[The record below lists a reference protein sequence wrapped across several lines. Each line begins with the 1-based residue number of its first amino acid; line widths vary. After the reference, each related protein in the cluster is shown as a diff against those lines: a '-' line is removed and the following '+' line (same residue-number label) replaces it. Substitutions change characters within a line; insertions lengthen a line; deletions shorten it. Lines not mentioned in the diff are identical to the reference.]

1 MSSVSEVTPAVSAQE
16 RKARRMNLFVS
27 VSAAVAGLLFGL
39 DIGVIAGALP
49 FITDHF
55 SLSSR
60 AQEWVVSSMMLGA
73 ALGALFNGWLSSRLG
88 RKYSLLAGAALF
100 IIGSLGSAFAHS
112 LEILLAARVILGVA
126 VGIASYTAPLYLSE
140 MASEKVR
147 GKMIS
152 LYQLMVT
159 LGILLAFLSDTALSY
174 SGNWRAMLGVLA
186 LPAVILLVM
195 VVFLPNSPRWLA
207 AKGMNIEAERVLRML
222 RDTSEKAREELNEI
236 RESLKVKQGGWVLF
250 TANRNVRRAVF
261 LGMLLQAMQQ
271 FTGMNIIMY
280 YAPKIFQMAGFA
292 STEEQMIATVVV
304 GLTFMLATF
313 IAVFTVDKAGRKPAL
328 KIGFSVMALGTLVL
342 GYCLMKVDHGQI
354 STGISWLSVGMT
366 MMCIAGYAM
375 SAAPVVWILCSEIQ
389 PLKCRDFGVT
399 CSTTTNWV
407 SNMIIGATFLTL
419 IDHIGAAGTFWLYT
433 ALNLVFVG
441 VTFWLIPETKNVTL
455 EHIEKNLMAGK
466 KLRDIG
472 Q

>member
-1 MSSVSEVTPAVSAQE
+1 MSYVSESPGDIRMSPN
-16 RKARRMNLFVS
+16 RSRRMNLFVS

-55 SLSSR
+55 TLGSR
-60 AQEWVVSSMMLGA
+60 DQEWVVSSMMLGA

-88 RKYSLLAGAALF
+88 RKYSLMVGAILF
-100 IIGSLGSAFAHS
+100 IVGSLGSAFATS
-112 LEILLAARVILGVA
+112 LEVLLLARVILGVA

-140 MASEKVR
+140 MASENVR

-152 LYQLMVT
+152 MYQLMVT
-159 LGILLAFLSDTALSY
+159 LGILLAFLSDTAFSY

-186 LPAVILLVM
+186 LPAVVLLIM
-195 VVFLPNSPRWLA
+195 VIFLPNSPRWLA
-207 AKGMNIEAERVLRML
+207 AKGQHVQAERVLRML
-222 RDTSEKAREELNEI
+222 RDTSEKAREELEEI
-236 RESLKVKQGGWVLF
+236 RESLKVKQGGWALF
-250 TANRNVRRAVF
+250 KANRNVRRAVF

-280 YAPKIFQMAGFA
+280 YAPKIFEMAGF
-292 STEEQMIATVVV
+292 SSHHEQMIATVVV

-313 IAVFTVDKAGRKPAL
+313 IAVYTVDKSGRKPVL
-328 KIGFSVMALGTLVL
+328 KIGFTVMALGMLIL
-342 GYCLMKVDHGQI
+342 GYCLMQVEHGAV
-354 STGISWLSVGMT
+354 SRGISWLSVGMT

-419 IDHIGAAGTFWLYT
+419 LESNGAAGTFWLYT
-433 ALNLVFVG
+433 ALNLVFV
-441 VTFWLIPETKNVTL
+441 VITFWLVPETKNVTL